1 MQVKLLSHV
10 VEEMT
15 SLSKVFRAHQVA
27 INEQPL
33 RKIPLRPL
41 YEQVDEPI
49 EPHDDTYEKSLQ
61 QKETKLQERSQALQ
75 EREEELEKSVEDAQ
89 RQIEQLKV
97 DWENEREQLKEEA
110 YREGYEYG
118 VDQGHQDALEQMQQ
132 SIQLANEITSLSKV
146 NSEKYLASQERVIL
160 ELSVAIAEKIIGEE
174 LKQTEEV
181 YLSMIRRAIKEA
193 QETDEIKL
201 YISPKYFELVSSNR
215 DELETLFPPDIPF
228 LIFANEDFA
237 DEECYIETNHGR
249 IEVTID
255 TQLKELKKQL
265 VAALESGD
273 DE

>member
-49 EPHDDTYEKSLQ
+49 EPHDNTYEKSLQ

-146 NSEKYLASQERVIL
+146 NSDKYLASQERVIL